1 MDIADCVPITTD
13 SLDHV
18 VRWRGDPTPPTTNVE
33 VVLQLA
39 NAEVF
44 SLR

>member
-1 MDIADCVPITTD
+1 MDVSDCVPLTSD

-18 VRWRGDPTPPTTNVE
+18 VRWRGDPTPPTKDVE
-33 VVLQLA
+33 VVLQLT

>member
-1 MDIADCVPITTD
+1 VPITTD

-18 VRWRGDPTPPTTNVE
+18 VRWRGDVTPPSGDVE
-33 VVLQLA
+33 IVVQIS